1 MAKHRLQQWAREV
14 WRWLAEAKLAFM
26 GFFVILAAVLLG
38 FVTWRS
44 EDGIRVAGY
53 GLQLMGMIFAVRG
66 LLAVREHFGLPL
78 LRHLLLRWVK
88 RFPKWR
94 RSVVIG
100 AGTAHMAMPGMKARA
115 EVWTPD
121 DPEKP
126 IEQRVDGIIRNL
138 DRIRIEQTEH
148 AQLIDELNDAH
159 EEHKNKVAEDNK
171 TMKEDIQSDLES
183 LHTNDLIT
191 SLVGLVWLTAG
202 ITMSTLAPELSKW
215 LH

>member
-1 MAKHRLQQWAREV
+1 
-14 WRWLAEAKLAFM
+14 M

-94 RSVVIG
+94 RSVVTG
-100 AGTAHMAMPGMKARA
+100 AGTAHIAMTGMKARA

-138 DRIRIEQTEH
+138 DRIRIEQSEH
-148 AQLIDELNDAH
+148 AQLIDELKDAH
-159 EEHKNKVAEDNK
+159 EEHKHKLAEDNR
-171 TMKEDIQSDLES
+171 TMKEDILSDLES
-183 LHTNDLIT
+183 LHTNDIIT
-191 SLVGLVWLTAG
+191 SLVGLVWLTIG